1 MKNTIYTFGN
11 TIDYAAKLEQ
21 TPPEGCDLQ
30 VGDVVTFI
38 NDYGVVFPGKVVI
51 GFDTTDHNLMKYGN
65 FIHIDTDAYWFPHKR
80 AELIKESKEAG
91 ELRLAAWLKTPNIPA
106 SDYKIDMDQN

>member
-21 TPPEGCDLQ
+21 TAPAGCDLK
-30 VGDVVTFI
+30 VGDIVTFI
-38 NDYGVVFPGKVVI
+38 NDYGIPFPGREVI

-65 FIHIDTDAYWFPHKR
+65 FIHIDTDAYWFPHKP
-80 AELIKESKEAG
+80 AELIKESAEQGQA
-91 ELRLAAWLKTPNIPA
+91 RLQEWIKNNPDKV
-106 SDYKIDMDQN
+106 SR